1 MIVQTTDLQCAV
13 VHLGANPDNDFPE
26 MLRYFVEKGRVNFVH
41 ASNVKLTGPTLIRRI
56 CSRINYGSIDM
67 YEVIRAMADF
77 NYTGPIRPD
86 HGRMIWG
93 ETGKPG
99 YGLYDRALG
108 STYLTGLWEAEQKNR
123 K

>member
-1 MIVQTTDLQCAV
+1 MKNL
-13 VHLGANPDNDFPE
+13 
-26 MLRYFVEKGRVNFVH
+26 
-41 ASNVKLTGPTLIRRI
+41 LTYQ
-56 CSRINYGSIDM
+56 YGSIDM
-67 YEVIRAMADF
+67 YAVINAMADF
-77 NYTGPIRPD
+77 NYAGPIRPD

-123 K
+123 KQK

>member
-1 MIVQTTDLQCAV
+1 MTVQITGLTMCSGS
-13 VHLGANPDNDFPE
+13 LGSDPKNDFPE
-26 MLRYFVEKGRVNFVH
+26 MLRYFLEKGRVNFVH
-41 ASNVKLTGPTLIRRI
+41 ARNIKLTGGISFEESAHP
-56 CSRINYGSIDM
+56 SEYGSIDM

-108 STYLTGLWEAEQKNR
+108 AYLPTWFMGSSR
-123 K
+123 